1 MSNRYATII
10 TDDDGREVVSAIGQF
25 EGVPQLRAG
34 RIEEVPDGV
43 RIGMVRGGAVNAAGG
58 FGFAVG
64 AHGLDAR
71 AVGMV
76 RARLKQVSRPAA
88 EATEGETG
96 AARAPRAKPR
106 KKPRKARR
114 AARPAASKAAKTD
127 TAGSAAAGIAPA
139 EPFGAA
145 AND

>member
-10 TDDDGREVVSAIGQF
+10 IDDDGREVVSAIGQF
-25 EGVPQLRAG
+25 EGVPDARRG
-34 RIEEVPDGV
+34 RVEPVADGV
-43 RIGMVRGGAVNAAGG
+43 RIGMVRGGSVDAVGG

-64 AHGLDAR
+64 APGIDAG
-71 AVGMV
+71 ALGMV
-76 RARLKQVSRPAA
+76 RARLKQVSQPAA
-88 EATEGETG
+88 EATEGATG

-114 AARPAASKAAKTD
+114 AARPAASKAAKSD
-127 TAGSAAAGIAPA
+127 TAGGAAAEIGPA
-139 EPFGAA
+139 EPVGAA